1 MTESAQMFPGIH
13 DIPTYTNLLGKSLR
27 LTVAIPLALGGT
39 ATVVATALTLD
50 SGNARTI
57 FLVLATITLLC
68 TGIGALIPRT
78 RPDVRFRLGA
88 LNRALR
94 PRPASTEDPGS
105 ALTPPKEVIGNLR
118 FTDHGVYADFIL
130 TGLRTYLQ
138 PFKRRLAAANL
149 HAQLIRELP
158 SGSWLYGL
166 SVPQDQR
173 QLLRSMLHGHADKP
187 RWATTVHSLA
197 PLLQDETPSTR
208 IFWLSI
214 PVDAGRAGHSP
225 AGQLARLQNWLA
237 GRDTDDEDTLIAYQ
251 RLAHDVIT
259 SIPPDYAAAPVPADF
274 IDWFWRHN
282 LFTGGCDLP
291 LPAGSRSREHLTAAD
306 FPVADFDEGDQ
317 AHRRALPSLLNWLPS
332 WSKVLRISS
341 RDHWCADSYQAIVPV
356 TSMPIAG
363 IKFPGSEI
371 LDALDDIDTGARFD
385 WAIPIT
391 KPAREFEHIR
401 NDRAKGNIYDQFE
414 HRGDIRNGL
423 ADLRSRER
431 QLAEYSRLLDHNA
444 DEQPLQTAFFIA
456 VRAAGRATVDYSLKR
471 LREELQNSGGVS
483 IRHYRGAQQRL
494 WSVFNPGV
502 PFRISGVDQFT
513 QPTTSVKWGCFS
525 PITSHHLGTSTGP
538 LIGFSQINA
547 NHSAVLVDLPATSRR
562 NRNPIWVASGAPGY
576 GKSYATKGYTSDEVE
591 RGAQAFIMD
600 PGTEWA
606 RAFAHVPNKAVIDLA
621 GNDFG
626 CDPLRIFPVKVAGGY
641 WMDYMVP
648 MMGLDPDSIGVDR
661 LRTLMSYKARTT
673 LGITSTAALIRYM
686 ASIQAPLDGPDD
698 RPQGVK
704 DLAADLRPVLVKLKS
719 WETYDFTQA
728 IFDEHL
734 PTPDLASLDVSI
746 WQMGSLDMP
755 TADEMSDPV
764 MFNSLSDR
772 KRASVAIC
780 GMLFRLARV
789 TFFSNEEC
797 FGLIVLEEAAA
808 VLNSRAGAADVH
820 LFSRRIRKVFTGL
833 VIITQDP
840 IADLALMGDQFV
852 TQQLIMPFES
862 QELARKVARRAGIR
876 LDEYP
881 DIEDQFLAEPDPE
894 EMRDPAAPIP
904 TATEGSRRGREG
916 YGFLVDEFRRV
927 GPIRVAR
934 RTNPAQHKA
943 FDTTPGGS
951 AA

>member
-1 MTESAQMFPGIH
+1 
-13 DIPTYTNLLGKSLR
+13 
-27 LTVAIPLALGGT
+27 
-39 ATVVATALTLD
+39 
-50 SGNARTI
+50 
-57 FLVLATITLLC
+57 
-68 TGIGALIPRT
+68 
-78 RPDVRFRLGA
+78 
-88 LNRALR
+88 
-94 PRPASTEDPGS
+94 
-105 ALTPPKEVIGNLR
+105 
-118 FTDHGVYADFIL
+118 
-130 TGLRTYLQ
+130 
-138 PFKRRLAAANL
+138 
-149 HAQLIRELP
+149 
-158 SGSWLYGL
+158 
-166 SVPQDQR
+166 
-173 QLLRSMLHGHADKP
+173 
-187 RWATTVHSLA
+187 
-197 PLLQDETPSTR
+197 
-208 IFWLSI
+208 
-214 PVDAGRAGHSP
+214 
-225 AGQLARLQNWLA
+225 
-237 GRDTDDEDTLIAYQ
+237 
-251 RLAHDVIT
+251 
-259 SIPPDYAAAPVPADF
+259 
-274 IDWFWRHN
+274 
-282 LFTGGCDLP
+282 
-291 LPAGSRSREHLTAAD
+291 
-306 FPVADFDEGDQ
+306 
-317 AHRRALPSLLNWLPS
+317 
-332 WSKVLRISS
+332 
-341 RDHWCADSYQAIVPV
+341 
-356 TSMPIAG
+356 
-363 IKFPGSEI
+363 
-371 LDALDDIDTGARFD
+371 
-385 WAIPIT
+385 
-391 KPAREFEHIR
+391 
-401 NDRAKGNIYDQFE
+401 
-414 HRGDIRNGL
+414 
-423 ADLRSRER
+423 
-431 QLAEYSRLLDHNA
+431 
-444 DEQPLQTAFFIA
+444 
-456 VRAAGRATVDYSLKR
+456 
-471 LREELQNSGGVS
+471 
-483 IRHYRGAQQRL
+483 
-494 WSVFNPGV
+494 
-502 PFRISGVDQFT
+502 
-513 QPTTSVKWGCFS
+513 
-525 PITSHHLGTSTGP
+525 
-538 LIGFSQINA
+538 
-547 NHSAVLVDLPATSRR
+547 
-562 NRNPIWVASGAPGY
+562 
-576 GKSYATKGYTSDEVE
+576 
-591 RGAQAFIMD
+591 
-600 PGTEWA
+600 
-606 RAFAHVPNKAVIDLA
+606 
-621 GNDFG
+621 
-626 CDPLRIFPVKVAGGY
+626 
-641 WMDYMVP
+641 
-648 MMGLDPDSIGVDR
+648 
-661 LRTLMSYKARTT
+661 MSYKARTT

-789 TFFSNEEC
+789 TFFSNEER